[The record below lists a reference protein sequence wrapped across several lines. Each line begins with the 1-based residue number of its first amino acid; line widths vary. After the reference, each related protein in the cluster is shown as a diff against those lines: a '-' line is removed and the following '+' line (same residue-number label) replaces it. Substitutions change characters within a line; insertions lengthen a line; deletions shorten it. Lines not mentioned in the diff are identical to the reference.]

1 MSRESVAKIEL
12 DRAYDRLLKNSNL
25 TKELFEL
32 LIKEGV
38 KTDEIF
44 NNIKFFSKYGVD
56 TEDLVK
62 NYLLAKERGEVSNV
76 DDFFDNK
83 RDLHTKIKNLEKIG
97 LGINI
102 ANDFFDSQN
111 AGRIVVGAI
120 YDGGIMTASR
130 LIPGVG
136 QITLFFDVLNLIDK
150 LSGGDGTT
158 FDLRAQAQNLY
169 DKLTNTTSDLPDL
182 DALKKGIL
190 KITMPDGTVYARP
203 LSASFFPYGV
213 TPSRLLTGGN
223 CYTNDVLF
231 GGNENDTLQ
240 GGNGSDLLI
249 GGDGFDTY
257 NAGTLDI
264 IRDSDGKGRVFLSS
278 TNIQLT
284 GGTQIEKGPKIYK
297 GKDGTTYELKGSDL
311 IINDSITIEN
321 FSKISNDLGIV
332 LVDADDIVVTMGNNQ
347 STDGD
352 NGKHSM
358 EFKITL
364 NRALK
369 KDEFLELIIN
379 GQRVKFKE
387 GDIEQTYTHTWDGN
401 TIKEEDRKFEVSAS
415 VVTDKSIVKA
425 KLAQAGNETIIDHD
439 REFANLN
446 LLVA

>member
-213 TPSRLLTGGN
+213 TPSGLLTGGN
-223 CYTNDVLF
+223 GYTNDVLF
-231 GGNENDTLQ
+231 GGNGKDIFIGH
-240 GGNGSDLLI
+240 GGNDIFVGN
-249 GGDGFDTY
+249 GGKDDYFVSYGDT
-257 NAGTLDI
+257 I
-264 IRDSDGKGRVFLSS
+264 IDSDGKGRVFLGSS
-278 TNIQLT
+278 HQLK
-284 GGTQIEKGPKIYK
+284 GGTQIEFQKQDEKLKYEKQI
-297 GKDGTTYELKGSDL
+297 KD
-311 IINDSITIEN
+311 
-321 FSKISNDLGIV
+321 ISV
-332 LVDADDIVVTMGNNQ
+332 
-347 STDGD
+347 
-352 NGKHSM
+352 
-358 EFKITL
+358 
-364 NRALK
+364 
-369 KDEFLELIIN
+369 FLENEKDMRENLS
-379 GQRVKFKE
+379 E
-387 GDIEQTYTHTWDGN
+387 LYADTT
-401 TIKEEDRKFEVSAS
+401 
-415 VVTDKSIVKA
+415 KA
-425 KLAQAGNETIIDHD
+425 KNYIARLNESGEKSEIELLNSLIKTIQKKQDLTEHIL
-439 REFANLN
+439 EAKFMLIKANLMAGQDK
-446 LLVA
+446 VCK